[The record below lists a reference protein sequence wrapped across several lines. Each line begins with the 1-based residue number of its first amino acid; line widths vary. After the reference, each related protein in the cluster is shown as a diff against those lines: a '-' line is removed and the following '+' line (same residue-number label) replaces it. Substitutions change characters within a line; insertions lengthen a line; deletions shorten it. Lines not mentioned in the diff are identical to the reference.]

1 MEITKKVS
9 KDISKTRFDK
19 ACAELFS
26 EHSRSVHKKWI
37 IEGKALLNS
46 EIASPRDIV
55 HENDEISIDPTYES
69 KILWEPENINFEIL
83 FTTDN
88 YIIVNKPSNLV
99 MHPGAGCEKGTLANG
114 LLFKFPELKKIPRA
128 GIVHRLDKDTSG
140 VLLVARTEKFR
151 NYFVRLLQ
159 ERKIDKKYEA
169 VVVGQVIGSFEIN
182 KPIGRDKHNRV
193 KMSVRSDGK
202 EAISKIK
209 LNKNLGNYSVLD
221 ILIKTGRTHQIRVH
235 LNANKLPIIGDK
247 TYNPSNKIAKET
259 PHELIETIRGFPR
272 QALHSKKLSFK
283 EMDTDEII
291 SFEAKTP
298 DDIDVLVNTI
308 KKHI

>member
-1 MEITKKVS
+1 M
-9 KDISKTRFDK
+9 
-19 ACAELFS
+19 
-26 EHSRSVHKKWI
+26 
-37 IEGKALLNS
+37 
-46 EIASPRDIV
+46 
-55 HENDEISIDPTYES
+55 
-69 KILWEPENINFEIL
+69 
-83 FTTDN
+83 
-88 YIIVNKPSNLV
+88 
-99 MHPGAGCEKGTLANG
+99 
-114 LLFKFPELKKIPRA
+114 
-128 GIVHRLDKDTSG
+128 
-140 VLLVARTEKFR
+140 
-151 NYFVRLLQ
+151 LQ

-202 EAISKIK
+202 EAISIIN

-298 DDIDVLVNTI
+298 DDINVLVNTI